1 MSLLSFS
8 GRWDA
13 ATTQVS
19 QGEMTALGHQIPI
32 PGAQEDV
39 SLQFQSCADAS

>member
-32 PGAQEDV
+32 PGAQDI
-39 SLQFQSCADAS
+39 SLQFQSCANAS